1 MEFLDSKQ
9 VAELL
14 GVTPA
19 YVRELI
25 NRGELQAKKVGNSFR
40 IPKDEVN
47 RMLGIS
53 EKVEYSKDLRIKE
66 LENEVNNLKLKLSL
80 VRNLINNANAII

>member
-9 VAELL
+9 TADLL

-25 NRGELQAKKVGNSFR
+25 NRGELRAKKVGNSFR

-47 RMLGIS
+47 KILGIS
-53 EKVEYSKDLRIKE
+53 EKEEQSKDLLIAE
-66 LENEVNNLKLKLSL
+66 LKNKVAHLEMKLSM
-80 VRNLINNANAII
+80 VANLLNTINSSI